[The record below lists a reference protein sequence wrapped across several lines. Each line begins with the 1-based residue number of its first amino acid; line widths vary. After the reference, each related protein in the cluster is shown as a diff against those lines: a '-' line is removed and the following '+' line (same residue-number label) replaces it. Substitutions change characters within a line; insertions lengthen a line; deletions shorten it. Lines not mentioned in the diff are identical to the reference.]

1 LLELALSENLNIV
14 SLQTE
19 GNNLEEIFRT
29 LRKNR
34 LHGNINTVQECDAT
48 EVK

>member
-29 LRKNR
+29 LTQ
-34 LHGNINTVQECDAT
+34 TVL
-48 EVK
+48 